1 MKTRKNTAHF
11 MFRTL
16 SIVIALIGILA
27 AISLVKR
34 SRRVAPPPPPL
45 AEPARAPFAESIGAR
60 GIIEGVNENVRIA
73 PTVAGLITKVLVQVG
88 DRVKAGDVLLEQDGR
103 DAAAEVRI
111 QETQI
116 ETLRAQIREAE
127 VTLADKRDQWARM
140 EKLSETRVS
149 SVDERQRAKFA
160 EEAATS
166 ALDRVR
172 TQLAA
177 AQAQLERARV
187 QLDLLTIRAPRAGT
201 ILQVNVRAGEY
212 AMFGSSDPLI
222 LLGQLDQF
230 QLRADVDEDNA
241 SRVRPGCKA
250 IAFIKGSTDHPIPLS
265 FIRIEPYILPK
276 RSLTG
281 ESSERVDTRVLQI
294 IFRFDAPETPVY
306 VGQQMDVFLDG
317 SAAQGKL

>member
-1 MKTRKNTAHF
+1 
-11 MFRTL
+11 MFRNITIFL
-16 SIVIALIGILA
+16 ALAGILSA
-27 AISLVKR
+27 VLLVKR
-34 SRRVAPPPPPL
+34 LRHVDPPPPPL

-60 GIIEGVNENVRIA
+60 GIIESVNENVRIA
-73 PTVAGLITKVLVQVG
+73 PTVAGAITRVLVQVG
-88 DRVKAGDVLLEQDGR
+88 DRVKEGDVLIEQDGR
-103 DAAAEVRI
+103 DAAAQVRI

-127 VTLADKRDQWARM
+127 VALADKRDQWGRM
-140 EKLSETRVS
+140 EKLTETRVS
-149 SVDERQRAKFA
+149 SVDERQRVKFA
-160 EEAATS
+160 EEAASS

-177 AQAQLERARV
+177 AQAQLERAKV

-212 AMFGSSDPLI
+212 AMFGSADPLI

-241 SRVRPGCKA
+241 SRVQPGCKA
-250 IAFIKGSTDHPIPLS
+250 IAYIKGRTDHPIPLT
-265 FIRIEPYILPK
+265 FVRIEPYILPK

-294 IFRFDAPETPVY
+294 IFRFDAPATPVY

-317 SAAQGKL
+317 SVPVPKG